1 MPLSPHLKGLLLTF
15 AGILALS
22 PDSLLVR
29 LISADPWT
37 LLFWRGLLLFAALAL
52 PLVLRRHTL
61 LTPFRIPGRAGLLAS
76 PLLAGSTLCFVQ
88 ALTHTTV
95 ANTLIIIG
103 AGPLIAALLGRLFLG
118 ESVRPRTYLAIAAA
132 LAGIWITVSGELESG
147 RWVGNLC
154 AAGTALF
161 SAGYFVV
168 LRGARSANMTP
179 AVALGGLLAATA
191 AWPLAHPLSVSAAD
205 LAYLFL
211 LGLAVLPIS
220 FYLISLGPR
229 YLPAPEVNLIM
240 LLEIVLGPYWVWLC
254 IGEVPEARAFAGG
267 AVVLATLTLHSIA
280 SLRNS

>member
-1 MPLSPHLKGLLLTF
+1 
-15 AGILALS
+15 
-22 PDSLLVR
+22 
-29 LISADPWT
+29 
-37 LLFWRGLLLFAALAL
+37 
-52 PLVLRRHTL
+52 
-61 LTPFRIPGRAGLLAS
+61 
-76 PLLAGSTLCFVQ
+76 
-88 ALTHTTV
+88 
-95 ANTLIIIG
+95 
-103 AGPLIAALLGRLFLG
+103 
-118 ESVRPRTYLAIAAA
+118 
-132 LAGIWITVSGELESG
+132 
-147 RWVGNLC
+147 
-154 AAGTALF
+154 
-161 SAGYFVV
+161 
-168 LRGARSANMTP
+168 MTP
-179 AVALGGLLAATA
+179 AVALGGLLAAAA